1 MCPQEPKDK
10 SLKSKTNMNHKEEV
24 KDQRP
29 KPKEKRPEPKVEIKC
44 QILKIKDHNLKI
56 AGQMWVGGCLDSFR

>member
-1 MCPQEPKDK
+1 VSRILQLVVCPVCPQEPKDK

-44 QILKIKDHNLKI
+44 QILKIKDQPPLS
-56 AGQMWVGGCLDSFR
+56 AR